1 MQLYATCPAGKLEKE
16 YRRLVAFDKT
26 GILAPGQSEKM
37 TLEIA
42 LDKLTSY
49 SEAEA
54 AWVLEKGSYVIWT
67 GNSLKFLTMRSS
79 CTGCRC
85 GSY

>member
-1 MQLYATCPAGKLEKE
+1 MQLYATCPEGKLEKE

-26 GILAPGQSEKM
+26 GLLAPGQSEKM

-49 SEAEA
+49 SEAKLHGF
-54 AWVLEKGSYVIWT
+54 WKKVL
-67 GNSLKFLTMRSS
+67 M
-79 CTGCRC
+79 
-85 GSY
+85 